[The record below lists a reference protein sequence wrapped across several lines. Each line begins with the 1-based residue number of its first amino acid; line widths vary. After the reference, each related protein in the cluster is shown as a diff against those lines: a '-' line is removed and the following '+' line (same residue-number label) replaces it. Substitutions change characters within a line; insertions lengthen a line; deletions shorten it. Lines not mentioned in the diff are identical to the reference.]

1 MKAIIEK
8 STARGRILA
17 PPSKSY
23 GHRALIAAGLA
34 EGKSC
39 IQGVLDSEDISATLD
54 CVRLLGAEVEPQGSQ
69 CMINGTGFHALL
81 EKAEKRERIPG
92 NLGDADAS
100 KAAAAEELFSPLL
113 VPCRES
119 GSTLRFFLPVF
130 LLLDRPVEFQGYGRL
145 MERPMGIYEEIC
157 QRQGLFFQKSEAG
170 IKVRGSLKAGDFQVP
185 GNISSQFITGLLFA
199 LPLLPEDSRI
209 QLIEPVESR
218 SYIRMTI
225 QALNAFGIEIKEE
238 GNLLSIRGNQRYQ
251 AGTYT
256 VEGDYSNAAFL
267 DGLGLL
273 GGQVQVDGLAEN
285 SLQGDKIYRTY
296 FRMLKEGKGPIDLQD
311 CPDLGPVLMA
321 MAAAFGGGHFI
332 GTSRLKIKESDRG
345 TVMAEELAKFGIAVS
360 CKENE
365 IIVKKGELHA
375 PKEILQGHN
384 DHRIVMSL
392 SVLAT
397 RTGGVIEEA
406 ECVKK
411 SYPGFFEDLKKLG
424 IGVTI
429 Q

>member
-8 STARGRILA
+8 STAKGRISA

-23 GHRALIAAGLA
+23 SHRALIAAGLA

-54 CVRLLGAEVEPQGSQ
+54 CIRLLGAEAEPEGSRYVVNSMGASGLLADVE
-69 CMINGTGFHALL
+69 NR
-81 EKAEKRERIPG
+81 EK
-92 NLGDADAS
+92 
-100 KAAAAEELFSPLL
+100 PLL
-113 VPCRES
+113 APCRES
-119 GSTLRFFLPVF
+119 GSTLRFFLPIF
-130 LLLDRPVEFQGYGRL
+130 LLSDRPVEFQGCGRL
-145 MERPMGIYEEIC
+145 MERPMAVYEEIC
-157 QRQGLFFQKSEAG
+157 RNQGLLFQKSETG
-170 IKVRGSLKAGDFQVP
+170 LKVRGSLRAGVFQVP

-199 LPLLPEDSRI
+199 LPLLSEDSRI

-218 SYIRMTI
+218 SYIRMTV
-225 QALNAFGIEIKEE
+225 QTLNAFGIEIKEE
-238 GNLLSIRGNQRYQ
+238 GNLLYIRGNQCYH
-251 AGTYT
+251 AGNYT
-256 VEGDYSNAAFL
+256 VEGDYSNGAFL
-267 DGLGLL
+267 DGLGFL

-285 SLQGDKIYRTY
+285 SLQGDKVYRTY

-321 MAAAFGGGHFI
+321 MAAASRGGHFI

-345 TVMAEELAKFGIAVS
+345 AVMAEELAKFGIGVS

-365 IIVKKGELHA
+365 IIVTKGELQA
-375 PKEILQGHN
+375 PKEALQGHN
-384 DHRIVMSL
+384 DHRIAMSL
-392 SVLAT
+392 ALLAT

-406 ECVKK
+406 ECVRK

-424 IGVTI
+424 IGVKI